1 MLKVLSDRF
10 LPIVYL
16 IIILTAVSIVCTRPV
31 RAFET
36 GARGAV
42 SGEGLLNTD
51 EGARV
56 VDARVD
62 FDIDVDF
69 LTFGG
74 AYRFYDFGDKDYNP
88 AGIDAVDHL
97 KHRYIEGNVQSL
109 FFRAGHFFSTFG
121 RGLTLRSFEDAG
133 LEHDTSLDGIIAEYE
148 TGPVRI
154 TGLTGSMI
162 ERLTSLQSREHHVR
176 GGRVSAGVGDMLA
189 VAVSGLDRGTKRR
202 DEQVI
207 LPDSVASFTDNLI
220 GAEIEVWHGPV
231 SLVGEYA
238 QRDGDYYHGLEQD
251 GEGGSATYLSGSLTT
266 TLLTL
271 LGEYKD
277 YDRFE
282 NATVN
287 PPICLKEHVWILMN
301 RVTHQVELDNERGFL
316 VEGTLSTSD
325 KIQITG
331 GASEARTQGGGLKH
345 WEVFGQV
352 DQPVPRW
359 GIRSFA
365 GSWSRE
371 YLYDKFTEYMSVGLD
386 LEVALPSEHIVE
398 VGVEAQTI
406 EEPSLDSHENFM
418 ASVAFYPWESVTLAA
433 SAELTTEEDLERD
446 KWLFGETRV
455 SVGGDFEVSLGVG
468 SERGG
473 KKCSG
478 GICYTEPE
486 FAGVRLRFS
495 AFF

>member
-1 MLKVLSDRF
+1 MPTDRF
-10 LPIVYL
+10 LPTVCLVIV
-16 IIILTAVSIVCTRPV
+16 IAAVSVVWTSPV
-31 RAFET
+31 GALET

-74 AYRFYDFGDKDYNP
+74 AYRFYDFGNKNYNP

-97 KHRYIEGNVQSL
+97 KHRYLAGEIRGL

-121 RGLTLRSFEDAG
+121 RGLTLRSFEDPG

-148 TGPVRI
+148 TGPVRV
-154 TGLTGSMI
+154 TGLTGMI
-162 ERLTSLQSREHHVR
+162 TERLTGLQSREHNVR
-176 GGRVSAGVGDMLA
+176 GGRARAGVGDILA
-189 VAVSGLDRGTKRR
+189 VAVSGLDRSTKRR
-202 DEQVI
+202 DEQVV
-207 LPDSVASFTDNLI
+207 LPDSLTSFSDNVI
-220 GAEIEVWHGPV
+220 GAEVEVWHGPL

-238 QRDGDYYHGLEQD
+238 RRDGDYYHGLEQD
-251 GEGGSATYLSGSLTT
+251 GEGGSATYLSGSLATN
-266 TLLTL
+266 LLTL

-282 NATVN
+282 NTLVN
-287 PPICLKEHVWILMN
+287 PPICVKEHVWILMN
-301 RVTHQVELDNERGFL
+301 RVTHQVSFDNERGFL
-316 VEGTLSTSD
+316 LEGTLSASENV
-325 KIQITG
+325 QLTG
-331 GASEARTQGGGLKH
+331 GASEARTQGGSLGH
-345 WEVFGQV
+345 WEIFGQV
-352 DQPVPRW
+352 DQPLPGW

-371 YLYDKFTEYMSVGLD
+371 YLYGKFTENISCGLD
-386 LEVALPSEHIVE
+386 LEISLPSQHVVE
-398 VGVEAQTI
+398 VGIEAQTI
-406 EEPSLDSHENFM
+406 KEPSLDSHENYM
-418 ASVAFYPWESVTLAA
+418 ASAALYPWPSVTLAA
-433 SAELTTEEDLERD
+433 TGELTTEEGLERD
-446 KWLFGETRV
+446 KWLFGEARV
-455 SVGGDFEVSLGVG
+455 SVGGDFEVSLGAG